1 MKQITT
7 GIKAQQQIRAN
18 VLAAEANSEKA
29 FTLRAFIVITVLFL
43 LAWVLTG

>member
-1 MKQITT
+1 MDHTTT
-7 GIKAQQQIRAN
+7 GMKTQTQSRLN

-29 FTLRAFIVITVLFL
+29 FTLRAFVVITVLFL